1 MAETTEAPIEINAC
15 EIGTSEAAVEIN
27 AAKTDT
33 FVAPIHRVIA
43 VDFFAFFE

>member
-1 MAETTEAPIEINAC
+1 MAETTEAPIEINAS
-15 EIGTSEAAVEIN
+15 ESGTIEAAVEIN